1 MALRFPRSAI
11 KSVMCLLA
19 SERELYDMVARQ
31 QRVGLGV
38 ALTRDL
44 LRRNIL
50 IQAEEVLGIV
60 V

>member
-1 MALRFPRSAI
+1 
-11 KSVMCLLA
+11 
-19 SERELYDMVARQ
+19 MVSRQ
-31 QRVGLGV
+31 QRVGLGM

-50 IQAEEVLGIV
+50 IQAEEILGIV